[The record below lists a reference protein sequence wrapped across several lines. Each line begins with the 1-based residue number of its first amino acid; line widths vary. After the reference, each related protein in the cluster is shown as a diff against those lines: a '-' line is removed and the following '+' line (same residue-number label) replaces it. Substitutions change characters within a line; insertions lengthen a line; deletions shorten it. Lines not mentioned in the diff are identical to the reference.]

1 LVNPAAVQGLHGSL
15 SGTGVVKLHE
25 TIVVAL
31 GGELALE
38 NNKVRYGLCFLPE
51 KRQQLVEYHG
61 VLSVHTGDARCRG
74 RPSGGLTFLSG
85 MIFTLSTWPVVSK
98 ICFKMSSVTLGS
110 SPPT

>member
-1 LVNPAAVQGLHGSL
+1 VNPAAVQGLHGSL
-15 SGTGVVKLHE
+15 SSTGVVELHE

-31 GGELALE
+31 GGELTLE
-38 NNKVRYGLCFLPE
+38 KNKVRYGLFSLGG
-51 KRQQLVEYHG
+51 KTTKLVEYHG
-61 VLSVHTGDARCRG
+61 VLSVHTGDARSRG
-74 RPSGGLTFLSG
+74 YPSGGLTFLSG